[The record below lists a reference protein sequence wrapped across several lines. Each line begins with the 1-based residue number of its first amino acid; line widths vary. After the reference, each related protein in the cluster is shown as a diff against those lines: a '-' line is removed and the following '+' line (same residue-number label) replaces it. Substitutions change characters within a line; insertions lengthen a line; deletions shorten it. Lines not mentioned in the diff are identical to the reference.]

1 MKVLEL
7 FILAVGLSMDAF
19 AVALCKGM
27 ALGKVRWKQAS
38 WVGLWFGG
46 FQGLMPLFGF
56 LLANTF
62 ASAIEGFDHWIAFAL
77 LGIIGGNMIKESLSK
92 EEEGEGEGCNCADLG
107 LKAMLLLAVATSI
120 DALAAGISL
129 VAVVQLPLFAG
140 GSFNFGSIW
149 VAVAFIGIVTF
160 ILSTLGVKL
169 GGKVGDKLG
178 KKAELLGGCVLV
190 LLGLKILL
198 EHLGIITLF

>member
-1 MKVLEL
+1 MKILEL
-7 FILAVGLSMDAF
+7 LILAVGLSMDAF
-19 AVALCKGM
+19 AVALCKG
-27 ALGKVRWKQAS
+27 LSIGKVRWKQAG

-46 FQGLMPLFGF
+46 FQALMPLIGF

-62 ASAIEGFDHWIAFAL
+62 ADAIKNYDHWIAFVL
-77 LGIIGGNMIKESLSK
+77 LGLIGGNMIKEALSK
-92 EEEGEGEGCNCADLG
+92 EKEEEECGCDLG
-107 LKAMLLLAVATSI
+107 IKAMLLLALATSI

-129 VAVVQLPLFAG
+129 VAVVQLPLFAA
-140 GSFNFGSIW
+140 GSFNWSSIW

-160 ILSTLGVKL
+160 TLSALGVKL

-190 LLGLKILL
+190 LLGVKILL

>member
-19 AVALCKGM
+19 AVALCKGLS
-27 ALGKVRWKQAS
+27 LGKVRWKQAS
-38 WVGLWFGG
+38 WVGLWFGS
-46 FQGLMPLFGF
+46 FQAIMPLIGF

-62 ASAIEGFDHWIAFAL
+62 SSAIEAYDHWIAFVL

-92 EEEGEGEGCNCADLG
+92 EKEGEEDCGCGDLG
-107 LKAMLLLAVATSI
+107 VKAMFLLAIATSI

-129 VAVVQLPLFAG
+129 VAVVQLPLFTG
-140 GSFNFGSIW
+140 GTFNFSSIW
-149 VAVAFIGIVTF
+149 VAVAFIGVVTF
-160 ILSTLGVKL
+160 ILSALGVKL

-198 EHLGIITLF
+198 EHLGVITLF